1 MCDKILAFYEL
12 YNERFEI
19 TKIRIILFYDVIPKS
34 NYDRVLSNVFKHY
47 FYNKRLEEIRNI
59 IQFQCTFI
67 ISSYFAYTIKNFI
80 DKTNALEL
88 KINENER
95 KLKNEID
102 EMASLKEKFQKIEKD
117 NIYFKNIINNYQN
130 NIIPKLEKDKDS
142 LEKEVNDYKKKYL
155 EIKDKSSNGLM
166 NGKKSMEKK

>member
-47 FYNKRLEEIRNI
+47 FFFFFLEEIRNK

-67 ISSYFAYTIKNFI
+67 ISSYFAYTLIHENISLLLFHLSNFLSFIKVS
-80 DKTNALEL
+80 
-88 KINENER
+88 
-95 KLKNEID
+95 KN
-102 EMASLKEKFQKIEKD
+102 
-117 NIYFKNIINNYQN
+117 
-130 NIIPKLEKDKDS
+130 
-142 LEKEVNDYKKKYL
+142 
-155 EIKDKSSNGLM
+155 
-166 NGKKSMEKK
+166 